1 MRTYTINTEYVQE
14 RPFFNWIANLDNY
27 SGGDCLG
34 KGDTEFE
41 AIEDLFNQLE
51 LNQEEII

>member
-51 LNQEEII
+51 LN